1 MLSTSTLKQNDDPH
15 DVLVVAPDVAL
26 VVPTDE
32 ELSKLAH
39 TLRHP
44 SAPRIRPGFER
55 PAGATGPFV
64 GATVPPVGATVAAAG
79 ATVPPVDATFRP
91 AVGDIRVP
99 GPRRAAR
106 VFTSAL
112 LLAGCAAAAAFAW
125 QSYGDATERLI
136 AQWPPQR
143 ILASLLPLERPAAS
157 AQPTPPAAATVA
169 ANAAVPPQPAAQ
181 AAPQG
186 VAPSAADPS
195 VDSAQ
200 SLRAMAHDL
209 ASAGQEIEQLRGSIQ
224 QLKGSIDQ
232 LTAGQQQM
240 SRDIAKA
247 SDKASDKASE
257 QNRAFEQSKASEQN
271 LGPKMQAPPR
281 RPAAARVRR
290 PPPLA
295 RPQATLPPMPMQA
308 AAPYVPRQAEPPPQY
323 IAEPQADPDLA
334 SVPRPP
340 MPLR

>member
-44 SAPRIRPGFER
+44 SAPQIR
-55 PAGATGPFV
+55 TGSELP
-64 GATVPPVGATVAAAG
+64 AG

-106 VFTSAL
+106 VFTTTL
-112 LLAGCAAAAAFAW
+112 LLAGCAVAASFAW
-125 QSYGDATERLI
+125 QSYGDAAERLI
-136 AQWPPQR
+136 AQWSPQR
-143 ILASLLPLERPAAS
+143 ILTSLLPLEKPAS
-157 AQPTPPAAATVA
+157 AQPTPPAAETVA
-169 ANAAVPPQPAAQ
+169 ANAAPAQPAAPAQ
-181 AAPQG
+181 AAPQI

-195 VDSAQ
+195 AESAQ

-209 ASAGQEIEQLRGSIQ
+209 ASAGQEIEQLKASIEH
-224 QLKGSIDQ
+224 LKGSIDQ

-240 SRDIAKA
+240 SRDIAR
-247 SDKASDKASE
+247 ASE
-257 QNRAFEQSKASEQN
+257 QSP
-271 LGPKMQAPPR
+271 GPKMQAPPR

-290 PPPLA
+290 PPPLS
-295 RPQATLPPMPMQA
+295 RPQATLAPMPTQA
-308 AAPYVPRQAEPPPQY
+308 AAPYVPRQPEPPPLDLG
-323 IAEPQADPDLA
+323 EPRADPELA

-340 MPLR
+340 MPVR

>member
-44 SAPRIRPGFER
+44 SAPQIR
-55 PAGATGPFV
+55 TGSELP
-64 GATVPPVGATVAAAG
+64 AG

-91 AVGDIRVP
+91 AASDIRVP

-106 VFTSAL
+106 VFTTTL

-125 QSYGDATERLI
+125 QSYGDAAERLI

-143 ILASLLPLERPAAS
+143 ILASLLPLEKPAAS
-157 AQPTPPAAATVA
+157 AQPTPPAAETVA
-169 ANAAVPPQPAAQ
+169 ANEAPPQPAAPAQ
-181 AAPQG
+181 AAPQN
-186 VAPSAADPS
+186 VSPSVADPS
-195 VDSAQ
+195 AESAQ

-209 ASAGQEIEQLRGSIQ
+209 ASAGQEIEQLKASIE

-240 SRDIAKA
+240 SRDIA
-247 SDKASDKASE
+247 
-257 QNRAFEQSKASEQN
+257 KASEQN

-290 PPPLA
+290 PPPLS
-295 RPQATLPPMPMQA
+295 RPQATLAPLPTQA
-308 AAPYVPRQAEPPPQY
+308 AAPYVPRQPEPPPLDLG
-323 IAEPQADPDLA
+323 EPQADPELA

-340 MPLR
+340 MPVR

>member
-1 MLSTSTLKQNDDPH
+1 MLSISTLKQNDDPH

-26 VVPTDE
+26 VVPTDA

-44 SAPRIRPGFER
+44 SAPQIRTGSER
-55 PAGATGPFV
+55 PAGATIPPA
-64 GATVPPVGATVAAAG
+64 GASAPPVG

-106 VFTSAL
+106 VFTTAL
-112 LLAGCAAAAAFAW
+112 LLAGCAASAAFAW
-125 QSYGDATERLI
+125 QSYGDAAERLI

-157 AQPTPPAAATVA
+157 AQPTAPAAETVV
-169 ANAAVPPQPAAQ
+169 ANAAARQPAAPAE
-181 AAPQG
+181 AAPQPVVPAEAAPQA
-186 VAPSAADPS
+186 VAPGTAGPS
-195 VDSAQ
+195 VELAQ
-200 SLRAMAHDL
+200 SLRAMAHGL
-209 ASAGQEIEQLRGSIQ
+209 ASAGQEIEQLKASIE

-247 SDKASDKASE
+247 S
-257 QNRAFEQSKASEQN
+257 EQN
-271 LGPKMQAPPR
+271 LGPKIPPLPR
-281 RPAAARVRR
+281 RPVAARVRR
-290 PPPLA
+290 PPPLS
-295 RPQATLPPMPMQA
+295 RPQATLPPMPPTQA
-308 AAPYVPRQAEPPPQY
+308 AAPYVPRQPGPPPQDLG
-323 IAEPQADPDLA
+323 EPQADPELA

>member
-1 MLSTSTLKQNDDPH
+1 MLSTPKLKQNDDPH

-44 SAPRIRPGFER
+44 SAPQIR
-55 PAGATGPFV
+55 TGPE
-64 GATVPPVGATVAAAG
+64 PPAG

-91 AVGDIRVP
+91 AVSDVRVP

-106 VFTSAL
+106 VFTTAL
-112 LLAGCAAAAAFAW
+112 LLAGCAGAAAFAW
-125 QSYGDATERLI
+125 QSYGDAARQMI
-136 AQWPPQR
+136 AQWTPQR
-143 ILASLLPLERPAAS
+143 ILTSLLSLEKSAPS
-157 AQPTPPAAATVA
+157 AQPTPPAAETVT
-169 ANAAVPPQPAAQ
+169 ANEAPPQPAAPATPQPATPVQAAPQEAAQ
-181 AAPQG
+181 AAPQA

-195 VDSAQ
+195 VESAQ
-200 SLRAMAHDL
+200 SLSAMTHDL
-209 ASAGQEIEQLRGSIQ
+209 ANAGQEIEQLKASIE
-224 QLKGSIDQ
+224 QLKGSIEQ

-247 SDKASDKASE
+247 S
-257 QNRAFEQSKASEQN
+257 EQN
-271 LGPKMQAPPR
+271 LRPKISPPAR
-281 RPAAARVRR
+281 RPAVVRERR
-290 PPPLA
+290 PPPLS
-295 RPQATLPPMPMQA
+295 RPQATLAPMSTQA
-308 AAPYVPRQAEPPPQY
+308 AAPYYVPRRPEPPPQDTG
-323 IAEPQADPDLA
+323 EPQADPELA

>member
-44 SAPRIRPGFER
+44 SAPQIR
-55 PAGATGPFV
+55 TGSE
-64 GATVPPVGATVAAAG
+64 VPAG

-91 AVGDIRVP
+91 AVSDIRLS

-106 VFTSAL
+106 VFTATL
-112 LLAGCAAAAAFAW
+112 LLAGCAAAAFAW
-125 QSYGDATERLI
+125 QSYGDAAEQLI

-143 ILASLLPLERPAAS
+143 ILASLLPLEKPAAS
-157 AQPTPPAAATVA
+157 AQPTPPAAETA
-169 ANAAVPPQPAAQ
+169 AADAAPPQPAAPAQ
-181 AAPQG
+181 AAPQS

-195 VDSAQ
+195 FESEQ

-209 ASAGQEIEQLRGSIQ
+209 ANAGQEIGQLKASIE

-240 SRDIAKA
+240 SRDIAR
-247 SDKASDKASE
+247 ASE
-257 QNRAFEQSKASEQN
+257 QNPA
-271 LGPKMQAPPR
+271 PKIQAPPR
-281 RPAAARVRR
+281 RPAAARVVRR
-290 PPPLA
+290 PPPLS
-295 RPQATLPPMPMQA
+295 RPQATLAPMPTQA
-308 AAPYVPRQAEPPPQY
+308 AAPYVPRQPVPPPQDLG
-323 IAEPQADPDLA
+323 EPQGDPDLA

-340 MPLR
+340 MPVR